1 LPAQEAENRRLLAQL
16 DAALPVSFAERPKE
30 PSTPKNL
37 GKAARELQA
46 ALLDLCT
53 RSKTLENAF
62 APAADEAGSI
72 AALCRENPKLVEQ
85 GLATTEGPFF
95 AAMRHALVNLKRDA
109 NPPAITEESLPEAI
123 RGRYVG
129 HVDGKKL
136 YALYLYPAKDIWIHE
151 NAVAFNERVVAIDPE
166 ITGVT
171 IQVQY
176 SADIIVNG
184 FIKSVIYAALAIVI
198 LLFLD
203 FRRPLATMIAL
214 IPLFGG
220 LAILGGL
227 MAIFNWQF
235 NFANFFAVSI
245 LIGTAIDAGV
255 YLVHSQRADDPVRV
269 LKQTRG
275 ACVVCSM
282 TTVLGFGALMIASH
296 NGVFSLGLL
305 LSVGMTG
312 AVFVAFYVVPVVLA
326 WFNARGTR
334 V

>member
-1 LPAQEAENRRLLAQL
+1 
-16 DAALPVSFAERPKE
+16 
-30 PSTPKNL
+30 
-37 GKAARELQA
+37 
-46 ALLDLCT
+46 
-53 RSKTLENAF
+53 
-62 APAADEAGSI
+62 
-72 AALCRENPKLVEQ
+72 
-85 GLATTEGPFF
+85 
-95 AAMRHALVNLKRDA
+95 M
-109 NPPAITEESLPEAI
+109 
-123 RGRYVG
+123 G

-176 SADIIVNG
+176 SADIIVSG

-203 FRRPLATMIAL
+203 FRKPLATLIAL

-220 LAILGGL
+220 LSILGGL

-255 YLVHSQRADDPVRV
+255 YLVHHPQRADDPVRV
-269 LKQTRG
+269 LNQTRG

-296 NGVFSLGLL
+296 NGVSHWDCC
-305 LSVGMTG
+305 SRW
-312 AVFVAFYVVPVVLA
+312 A
-326 WFNARGTR
+326 
-334 V
+334 